1 VLVPYSKYQLVGRPL
16 GSTVPFSVADV
27 VVTAVTLPVTAAG
40 TEEVVRIPSAPRPVP
55 AVLVATKR

>member
-1 VLVPYSKYQLVGRPL
+1 MLVPYSMYHVVGRPL

-27 VVTAVTLPVTAAG
+27 AVTLVAAVVTAAG
-40 TEEVVRIPSAPRPVP
+40 ADDVVRIPSAPCPVP